1 MRKNVKQQLALRVLS
16 TAALMAMVS
25 SIATAAFADTY
36 DLNTG
41 SVTVETKEDGF
52 TYVTQLD
59 NTQKDG
65 YARNDKDDILHD
77 YQDKTGVTI
86 TSYGQQTS
94 NTITVETAK
103 DQTTDVTLEDVFIN
117 REGAWSSDS
126 EAALTVKGD
135 GNTNIELNGNNTL
148 SSTGAHAGLEKTD
161 AECSGTL
168 TITDDKND
176 DGSEKEK
183 DKYGY
188 STGGNTGTLAVVGGG
203 SGGAGIGGQGR
214 IESDSRAQEIH
225 DASNITITG
234 GNISAGR
241 TPEGCNYNA
250 HWNPGAGIGGGSH
263 GGDGTNITITGNAN
277 VDAYGSYYAAG
288 IGGSDYFLEEGED
301 GKSYTKGGDGEN
313 ITISGNAKVTAR
325 GWDAA
330 GIGGAE
336 YGAGKNI
343 QIKDNADVHA
353 YAGPNGAGI
362 GGGRGC
368 GGEVSISGNATVFA
382 QGDNGGAGIGSGDH
396 NCNDVAPERRDTTV
410 TISDNAT
417 VTAIGSFNSAGIGNG
432 NDQRNLGKTDITITG
447 GTITAIGGVITKD
460 GRIFGGCGIGGGEDY
475 EDGSPAQNVTVTING
490 TTGNTTVNASC
501 AQDVESAISK
511 GNDTA
516 DIIGYDAD
524 GVSPFGEEHSVVV
537 RMYKKGSITL
547 SDFDRN
553 THRYNSVNYNP
564 GELYQTVHNRK
575 YMEEHPEE
583 IVDINKLKDEDL
595 HDWKLVGRVV
605 EPTLEKGGYADYVC
619 GIDKCG
625 QTKRVVLPKLTP
637 EPSEPDTTDPD
648 VPGGNTPDT
657 PNKPDTPKQ
666 PDGTTPAPVTPD
678 APVQDSTA
686 PADTLAADT
695 TADAAAVPADAA
707 VAPAAAQNV
716 VQDAK
721 PEAAATAAVSAA
733 ALPQTG
739 ANWLAVVGS
748 ALSGMFL
755 LAAGFVLNR
764 KNRRMN

>member
-1 MRKNVKQQLALRVLS
+1 MRKNVKKQLALRVLS
-16 TAALMAMVS
+16 TAALLAMAS
-25 SIATAAFADTY
+25 SIATAAFAEEY
-36 DLNTG
+36 DLNKG
-41 SVTVETKEDGF
+41 SVTVETKDNGN
-52 TYVTQLD
+52 TYVTQANTETTDHLD
-59 NTQKDG
+59 T
-65 YARNDKDDILHD
+65 
-77 YQDKTGVTI
+77 TGVTI
-86 TSYGQQTS
+86 TSNGEQTS

-103 DQTTDVTLEDVFIN
+103 DQTTNVTLQDVFIN
-117 REGAWSSDS
+117 REKASDRDS

-135 GNTNIELNGNNTL
+135 GDTNIELNGNNTL

-176 DGSEKEK
+176 DGSEKEEK

-188 STGGNTGTLAVVGGG
+188 STGGDTGTLAVIGGG

-241 TPEGCNYNA
+241 TPEGCDYNA

-288 IGGSDYFLEEGED
+288 IGGSDYGSKKGED
-301 GKSYTKGGDGEN
+301 GKWYTAGGNGEN

-353 YAGPNGAGI
+353 YSGGNGAGI

-382 QGDNGGAGIGSGDH
+382 QGDNAGSGIGSGDY
-396 NCNDVAPERRDTTV
+396 NCNEVAPERRDTTV

-417 VTAIGSFNSAGIGNG
+417 VTAVGAFHSAGIGNG
-432 NDQRNLGKTDITITG
+432 NDHRNVGKTDIIITG
-447 GTITAIGGVITKD
+447 GTVNAISGSYFASAIGGGK
-460 GRIFGGCGIGGGEDY
+460 DY
-475 EDGSPAQNVTVTING
+475 EDGNPAQNVTVTING

-501 AQDVESAISK
+501 TEDMESAISK
-511 GNDTA
+511 GNGTA
-516 DIIGYDAD
+516 DIIVYDAD
-524 GVSPFGEEHSVVV
+524 GVSPFGEDHSVVV

-547 SDFDRN
+547 SDYDQN
-553 THRYNSVNYNP
+553 THRYNSIDYNP

-575 YMEEHPEE
+575 YMDE
-583 IVDINKLKDEDL
+583 NLGTSNLKDDDL
-595 HDWKLVGRVV
+595 HDWQLKGEVV
-605 EPTLEKGGYADYVC
+605 EPTLEKDGYADYVC
-619 GIDKCG
+619 RIDKCG

-637 EPSEPDTTDPD
+637 EESGSVETRE
-648 VPGGNTPDT
+648 VG
-657 PNKPDTPKQ
+657 
-666 PDGTTPAPVTPD
+666 VIFWD
-678 APVQDSTA
+678 AAAQAA
-686 PADTLAADT
+686 PAALQGKVLSADEQTATAEKAQVESLLADKANWKLAEDVGDLMIHPA
-695 TADAAAVPADAA
+695 ADAAGTVYEQAVKASGCQYYVIAN
-707 VAPAAAQNV
+707 VTAQ
-716 VQDAK
+716 
-721 PEAAATAAVSAA
+721 
-733 ALPQTG
+733 
-739 ANWLAVVGS
+739 
-748 ALSGMFL
+748 
-755 LAAGFVLNR
+755 
-764 KNRRMN
+764 